1 MRIDKLSAEMQK
13 QIIDSI
19 NNADDKSAAI
29 VDAMEQIAAEANK
42 DVVDK
47 VLADRQQ
54 METDA
59 EYRKAHGFRA
69 LSEKEKKFYEAVK
82 EGPKAQVT
90 ASQIDIFP
98 QETIDYTLNEIK
110 KASGVTALINFTP
123 ANVKKWLFGSKTGV
137 AAWGG
142 LTDVITS
149 ELTATLTSLNMDVH
163 KLSAFIVVPKA
174 IRDLEIGYVDR
185 YITAILSEAMQ
196 DGIVKGYLDGD
207 GKNAPIGIMRQIG
220 TTNSDGTNK
229 SKTKIA
235 TITSFSPKGI
245 APALKTLSHGGI
257 RTVNEIAVIANPA
270 DVYDY
275 INPALYGDSVQGAFV
290 QKSIIPVTVYADAN
304 MAQGSA
310 VITAPG
316 LYTMGFQGV
325 KVEEY
330 KETKA
335 LDDADVIIAKVYGNG
350 RAVDDDAAVVFDPSK
365 LTEYVI
371 PVKTATTTG

>member
-19 NNADDKSAAI
+19 NNAEDKSAAI

-42 DVVDK
+42 DVVDQ
-47 VLADRQQ
+47 VLADRQR

-59 EYRKAHGFRA
+59 EYRKAHGFRT
-69 LSEKEKKFYEAVK
+69 LSENEKKFYEAVK
-82 EGPKAQVT
+82 EGPKAQIT
-90 ASQIDIFP
+90 ANQIDIFP
-98 QETIDYTLNEIK
+98 QETIDYTLNEVK
-110 KASGVTALINFTP
+110 KASGITSLISFAP
-123 ANVKKWLFGSKTGV
+123 ANVKKWLFGSKTG
-137 AAWGG
+137 ASAWGG
-142 LTDVITS
+142 LTDAIAS
-149 ELTATLTSLNMDVH
+149 ELTANLTSLNMDVH
-163 KLSAFIVVPKA
+163 KLSAFIVVPKS

-220 TTNSDGTNK
+220 ATDIDGT
-229 SKTKIA
+229 SKMKEHNA
-235 TITSFSPKGI
+235 EITSFSPKGI
-245 APALKTLSHGGI
+245 APALKILSHGGI

-275 INPALYGDSVQGAFV
+275 INPALYGDSVNGSFV
-290 QKSIIPVTVYADAN
+290 QKSIIPVMVYPDAN
-304 MAQGSA
+304 MPHGVAA
-310 VITAPG
+310 ITAPG

-325 KVEEY
+325 KVKEY

-335 LDDADVIIAKVYGNG
+335 LDDADVIIAIVYGNG
-350 RAVDDDAAVVFDPSK
+350 RAVDDDAAVVFDP
-365 LTEYVI
+365 TELIEYST
-371 PVKTATTTG
+371 PVRMKG

>member
-1 MRIDKLSAEMQK
+1 MKIDKLSAEMQK

-19 NNADDKSAAI
+19 NNAEDKSAAI

-42 DVVDK
+42 DVVDQ
-47 VLADRQQ
+47 VLADRQR
-54 METDA
+54 METDV
-59 EYRKAHGFRA
+59 EYRKAHGFRT
-69 LSEKEKKFYEAVK
+69 LSEKEKKFYESVK
-82 EGPKAQVT
+82 EGPKAQIT
-90 ASQIDIFP
+90 ANQIDIFP

-142 LTDVITS
+142 LTDAISS

-229 SKTKIA
+229 AKTKIT

-257 RTVNEIAVIANPA
+257 RTVDKIAVIANPA

-275 INPALYGDSVQGAFV
+275 INPALYGDSVQGSFV
-290 QKSIIPVTVYADAN
+290 QKSAIPVMVYPDAN
-304 MAQGSA
+304 MVQGSA

-325 KVEEY
+325 KVQEY

-335 LDDADVIIAKVYGNG
+335 LDDADVIIAIVYGNG